1 MDLDWDWPGS
11 THDARIWAW
20 SDMRHFLDSEPE
32 FFFFMAGDSAYPI
45 SPILIKPYPNGD
57 AAQDPSVRLFNSRL
71 SGLRTVMSEN
81 VFARLKQQ
89 FPVLR
94 NMRAHLPSSK
104 VIILAVAI
112 LHNVSVRHREVQPED
127 DEDILEPLR
136 EIILQMEA
144 EVQVNPREEEWAAEL
159 AVRGAGVPA
168 VNDPI
173 RRAQAQH
180 IRNGLRANVPQPCGG
195 RR

>member
-1 MDLDWDWPGS
+1 M
-11 THDARIWAW
+11 
-20 SDMRHFLDSEPE
+20 
-32 FFFFMAGDSAYPI
+32 
-45 SPILIKPYPNGD
+45 KPYSNGD
-57 AAQDPSVRLFNSRL
+57 AAQDPSIRLFNSRL

-89 FPVLR
+89 FPVLI
-94 NMRAHLPSSK
+94 NMQAHLPSSK
-104 VIILAVAI
+104 FIILAVAI
-112 LHNVSVRHREVQPED
+112 LHNVSGRLREVQPED
-127 DEDILEPLR
+127 DEEILEPLG

-144 EVQVNPREEEWAAEL
+144 EVQVNPREEGRAAEL

-173 RRAQAQH
+173 RKAQH
-180 IRNGLRANVPQPCGG
+180 IRNGFRANMPQPPGG